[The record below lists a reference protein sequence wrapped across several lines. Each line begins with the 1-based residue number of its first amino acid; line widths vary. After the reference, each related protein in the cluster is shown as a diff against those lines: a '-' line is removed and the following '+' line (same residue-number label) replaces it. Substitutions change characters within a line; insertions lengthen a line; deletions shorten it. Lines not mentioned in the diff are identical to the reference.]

1 MIFTVAKNALRIST
15 SKTSFALKKIR
26 PKFTDNLQIYL
37 KKFCESIP
45 QVSIFPKFYVCL
57 FCMKVFC

>member
-45 QVSIFPKFYVCL
+45 RFRFIGSHNTWAPS
-57 FCMKVFC
+57 